1 MVTMPLAFLLGLLVA
16 LGVRWGGWAVV
27 PIVVAVAFGL
37 VAASTDPGGV
47 VTGWINDLS
56 AAFFA
61 KVRSGS

>member
-1 MVTMPLAFLLGLLVA
+1 MVTMPLAFLLGALLV
-16 LGVRWGGWAVV
+16 LGLRWGGWAAL
-27 PIVVAVAFGL
+27 PLLVAVAFGL

-61 KVRSGS
+61 KVRDAS